1 MKAQHTNQTLIE
13 SIAKDNIHFV
23 LDLIADGMTR
33 EDAIEAQVDGML
45 NDPYDET
52 EFDAPFDKAQL
63 IKAFNDEMD
72 RRF

>member
-13 SIAKDNIHFV
+13 SIAKDNIHFI

-33 EDAIEAQVDGML
+33 EEAIEAQADGMM
-45 NDPYDET
+45 NDPYDEGM
-52 EFDAPFDKAQL
+52 FDAPYNKAQV
-63 IKAFNDEMD
+63 IKALNDEMD